1 MQIPLRRELEL
12 SKIKILDNLTIQKI
26 AAGEVIERPSSVVK
40 ELIENSIDA
49 NSKSIVVE
57 IKNGGKTFVRVT
69 DDGDG
74 IDEEDLPLA
83 FKRHSTS
90 KLNKI
95 DDLYN
100 MMTLGFRGEA
110 LASISSV
117 ARLDIL
123 TKTSKSA
130 AGIHAR
136 LEDGEIKS
144 IEKVGSPK
152 GTTIIVKDL
161 FYNLPVRKK
170 FLKSDISESNSIS
183 DIVNKLALGNFN
195 ISFKLIKDNKV
206 ILNTIGNV
214 NSKEIIYTILG
225 KDIVKGL
232 IQIDYKDENIE
243 LNGFISNNNLYRS
256 NRSHQYLYINGRYIT
271 NYPIAATIE
280 GQYRSAIPIN
290 RYPVFILYIKLNPED
305 LDVNVHPTKQEVKF
319 VNNYDINGI
328 IGNIIKKSL
337 IDALSVGKFEI
348 SQGKEKKK
356 EELKILTNLESDTDT
371 DTDTHKNIIVKDFTT
386 NNDDIGYVNE
396 SLDIFSD
403 IDEEINSDNSTDF
416 YKEKQINKNVIQ
428 GKLFEEL
435 DFKQSSIND
444 LIEENKIDNVLGD
457 IVPLGVVFNT
467 YIIAENKEK
476 NKIIFIDQHAAHERI
491 MYERYRNEYKNEK
504 IYIQQLLTPEIIQL
518 TNSEMNSLKENMS
531 LFLSLGL
538 ELEEFGPNTI
548 AIRGVPLIF
557 GNPKVNTLFM
567 DILDNLDKDISNNY
581 ELNVEKIMKLAC
593 TSAIKGGDRISDLEI
608 KSLLQD
614 LKKCENPYTCPHG
627 RPTILEM
634 TKKDLEKQFLRI
646 I

>member
-1 MQIPLRRELEL
+1 MG
-12 SKIKILDNLTIQKI
+12 KIKILDNITIQKI

-49 NSKSIVVE
+49 NARSIVVE
-57 IKNGGKTFVRVT
+57 IKNGGKTFIRVT

-117 ARLDIL
+117 ARLDVL

-130 AGIHAR
+130 AGIHAQ

-144 IEKVGSPK
+144 MEKVGSPK

-170 FLKSDISESNSIS
+170 FLKSDTSESNSIS
-183 DIVNKLALGNFN
+183 DIVNKLALGNFK
-195 ISFKLIKDNKV
+195 ISFKFIKDNKV
-206 ILNTIGNV
+206 IINTIGNV

-232 IQIDYKDENIE
+232 IPIEYRDENIE

-290 RYPVFILYIKLNPED
+290 RYPIFILYLKFNPED
-305 LDVNVHPTKQEVKF
+305 LDVNIHPTKQEVKF

-328 IGNIIKKSL
+328 IGNIIKKRL
-337 IDALSVGKFEI
+337 FDALSVGKFEI
-348 SQGKEKKK
+348 SQKEKKKK
-356 EELKILTNLESDTDT
+356 EELQILSNLELN
-371 DTDTHKNIIVKDFTT
+371 THKNIIVKDFTT
-386 NNDDIGYVNE
+386 EDDDTGYMDE
-396 SLDIFSD
+396 SLDIFND
-403 IDEEINSDNSTDF
+403 IDEEINAENSINL
-416 YKEKQINKNVIQ
+416 YKEDEINENEIQ
-428 GKLFEEL
+428 QKGYKAV
-435 DFKQSSIND
+435 DVKQSTVDD
-444 LIEENKIDNVLGD
+444 LIEDNKIDSILSD
-457 IVPLGVVFNT
+457 IIPIGIVFNT

-476 NKIIFIDQHAAHERI
+476 NKIIFIDQHAAHERV

-518 TNSEMNSLKENMS
+518 TNSEMNNLKENLS
-531 LFLSLGL
+531 LFLSLGF

-548 AIRGVPLIF
+548 AIRGVPFIF
-557 GNPKVNTLFM
+557 GSPKINTLFM
-567 DILDNLDKDISNNY
+567 DILDNLDKDISDNY
-581 ELNVEKIMKLAC
+581 ELNIEKIMKLAC
-593 TSAIKGGDRISDLEI
+593 TSAIKGGDKISDLEI
-608 KSLLQD
+608 NSLLKD
-614 LKKCENPYTCPHG
+614 LRKCENPYTCPHG